1 MDLAED
7 LKSLLK
13 KGHYTASSFSPRSC
27 CSEKHV
33 IFLGW
38 VDYYAV
44 VHSCLLER
52 ERERES

>member
-27 CSEKHV
+27 CSETHV
-33 IFLGW
+33 IFLGSMGM
-38 VDYYAV
+38 VLYI
-44 VHSCLLER
+44 
-52 ERERES
+52 